1 MSPSSPLPSNTTPP
15 ADGPR
20 DGLPPG
26 TRLDGDFEIERVLAA
41 SGFSV
46 VYRAVD
52 RALGR
57 PVAIKEYL
65 PASLALRDA
74 DGQVV
79 LRSATQ
85 AEVFE
90 RGRAAFVEESRQLAC
105 CEHPSLV
112 HVLRVWESRGTA
124 YRAMPCYPGK
134 TLLEL
139 REAMRDPPDE
149 AALRALLDGLL
160 GALGTLHEAG
170 LVHGAVA
177 PDNIL
182 LLPDDR
188 PVLLDFGAVRRALV
202 GSSAQGLMALLE
214 PSFAPMERIGA
225 SPEAPPQGPWTDLY
239 SVAALLRYCIGGR
252 LPAPATLAATPPL
265 EPMAEVLRRLREH
278 SPKARY
284 SAELLHAIDATL
296 APRPNDRP
304 QSVAQFRA
312 LLDGRLDPSAL
323 RADAR
328 VRRSAAAAA
337 AVADSVPRAA
347 PAAAPT
353 PPPAAASPFGAGE
366 ATRPRVQV
374 PPPARPQFDREE
386 PAFIE
391 EPSDESVVAALER
404 AMASITPAAATG
416 AAAAPGDGPSRT
428 ARSYE
433 APRRAAAREGEPR
446 QRRVVWSS
454 VVALLMALGA
464 IGWELSHQWTA
475 DQVKEAIASATGQ
488 VERSASET
496 FARVQASVSA
506 ALDRVQGQATPAA
519 DAPLAALPAAP
530 TAAGT
535 SARPSAPG
543 SSATDAATAS
553 LRAADAALAGATVVP
568 PLPGTAAD
576 ARAAPGRAPP
586 AEAATTARAD
596 ATAPTSTAPPAAAA
610 PAATETVEAPHSA
623 PMAAAPAPVQ
633 QAAVPETPPA
643 TAAPARTARTAPPSR
658 ASVARAASR
667 TAPSA
672 RDSSARRSVAAA
684 SSRAPAE
691 VAAAAPAP
699 VAAPAPPVVEAAP
712 PPKRE
717 AVVAKGPASPREACG
732 ERTQFALYYCM
743 QTQCEQSQ
751 WSQHAQCKR
760 LRDRDEV
767 D

>member
-1 MSPSSPLPSNTTPP
+1 MP
-15 ADGPR
+15 A
-20 DGLPPG
+20 G

-65 PASLALRDA
+65 PASLALHDA
-74 DGQVV
+74 EGQVV
-79 LRSATQ
+79 LRAAAQ

-90 RGRAAFVEESRQLAC
+90 RGRAAFMEESRQLAS

-112 HVLRVWESRGTA
+112 HLLRVWESRGTA

-160 GALGTLHEAG
+160 GALGALHQAG

-177 PDNIL
+177 PDHIL

-214 PSFAPMERIGA
+214 PSFAPMERIAGA
-225 SPEAPPQGPWTDLY
+225 APDAPPQGPWTDLY

-284 SAELLHAIDATL
+284 SAELLRAIDATL

-304 QSVAQFRA
+304 QSVAEFRA

-337 AVADSVPRAA
+337 AVADSVPRAS
-347 PAAAPT
+347 PAAAS
-353 PPPAAASPFGAGE
+353 PPAAASAFGAGE
-366 ATRPRVQV
+366 AARAQV
-374 PPPARPQFDREE
+374 PLPARPPFDREE

-404 AMASITPAAATG
+404 AMASITPAAATS
-416 AAAAPGDGPSRT
+416 APAAPSDGARRT

-433 APRRAAAREGEPR
+433 APRRAAARQGEPR

-454 VVALLMALGA
+454 AVALLMALGA
-464 IGWELSHQWTA
+464 IGWELSHQWSA
-475 DQVKEAIASATGQ
+475 DQVKEAVAGVTGQ
-488 VERSASET
+488 IERGASET

-506 ALDRVQGQATPAA
+506 ALDRAQGQATPAA
-519 DAPLAALPAAP
+519 DAPLAARPAAP

-535 SARPSAPG
+535 STQPSAPG
-543 SSATDAATAS
+543 SPATDAATAS

-568 PLPGTAAD
+568 PLPDTAGD
-576 ARAAPGRAPP
+576 ARVPNRAPP
-586 AEAATTARAD
+586 AGGSTTARAD
-596 ATAPTSTAPPAAAA
+596 ATAPTSTAPLADA
-610 PAATETVEAPHSA
+610 PAEPAEALPSA

-633 QAAVPETPPA
+633 QAAVPQTQPPA
-643 TAAPARTARTAPPSR
+643 PAAPARTARAAPPSR
-658 ASVARAASR
+658 ATVARAASR
-667 TAPSA
+667 STPSA
-672 RDSSARRSVAAA
+672 RDGTSRRSVAAA
-684 SSRAPAE
+684 AGRAPAE
-691 VAAAAPAP
+691 MAAAPAP
-699 VAAPAPPVVEAAP
+699 LAAAAPPVVEAAP
-712 PPKRE
+712 PPRRE
-717 AVVAKGPASPREACG
+717 AVVAKGPASPREAFG

-751 WSQHAQCKR
+751 WAQHAQCKR

>member
-1 MSPSSPLPSNTTPP
+1 MPGNAA
-15 ADGPR
+15 ADGAR
-20 DGLPPG
+20 GGLPAG
-26 TRLDGDFEIERVLAA
+26 VRLDGDFEIERVLAT

-46 VYRAVD
+46 VYRALD

-57 PVAIKEYL
+57 AVVIKEYL

-79 LRSATQ
+79 LRTASQ

-90 RGRAAFVEESRQLAC
+90 RGRLAFIEESRQLASC
-105 CEHPSLV
+105 QHPSLLQ
-112 HVLRVWESRGTA
+112 VLRVWEGRGTA

-160 GALGTLHEAG
+160 GALGALHQAG

-188 PVLLDFGAVRRALV
+188 PVLLDFHAVRRALV

-214 PSFAPMERIGA
+214 PSFAPMEGVGA
-225 SPEAPPQGPWTDLY
+225 APDAPPRGPWTDLY

-252 LPAPATLAATPPL
+252 LPAPATVAAAPPL
-265 EPMAEVLRRLREH
+265 EPMAEVLRRVREH

-284 SAELLHAIDATL
+284 SVELLHAIDATL
-296 APRPNDRP
+296 AARPNDRP

-337 AVADSVPRAA
+337 AVADSVPRASS
-347 PAAAPT
+347 AA
-353 PPPAAASPFGAGE
+353 PPAATAVPPFGA
-366 ATRPRVQV
+366 AAASQPQV
-374 PPPARPQFDREE
+374 PPARPQFDREE

-391 EPSDESVVAALER
+391 EPSDASVVAALER
-404 AMASITPAAATG
+404 AMASITPAAAATAPAMHVDRL
-416 AAAAPGDGPSRT
+416 AARRD
-428 ARSYE
+428 E
-433 APRRAAAREGEPR
+433 ALRRAAPMQGAPHR
-446 QRRVVWSS
+446 RRVVWSS

-475 DQVKEAIASATGQ
+475 DQVKEAITGAAGQ
-488 VERSASET
+488 IERSAGEA
-496 FARVQASVSA
+496 FARVQASVA
-506 ALDRVQGQATPAA
+506 EALERAQGGRATPAA
-519 DAPLAALPAAP
+519 DAPLATLPAAP

-535 SARPSAPG
+535 SARPSAPA
-543 SSATDAATAS
+543 SSAVDAATAS

-568 PLPGTAAD
+568 PLPG
-576 ARAAPGRAPP
+576 RAGEAGRAPP
-586 AEAATTARAD
+586 EAATTARVD
-596 ATAPTSTAPPAAAA
+596 ATATTSTVPPPAAAA
-610 PAATETVEAPHSA
+610 EADAPPQDAPVAAAVPAAATPQTPE
-623 PMAAAPAPVQ
+623 AAAPAR
-633 QAAVPETPPA
+633 AARA
-643 TAAPARTARTAPPSR
+643 APPSR
-658 ASVARAASR
+658 TSVARAAPRS
-667 TAPSA
+667 TPSA
-672 RDSSARRSVAAA
+672 HTGTSRKSVAA
-684 SSRAPAE
+684 SRAPAE
-691 VAAAAPAP
+691 VAAVAPPP
-699 VAAPAPPVVEAAP
+699 VAAPAPPPPLAEVAP
-712 PPKRE
+712 PAPKRE

-732 ERTQFALYYCM
+732 DRTQFALYYCM

-751 WSQHAQCKR
+751 WTRHAQCKR

>member
-1 MSPSSPLPSNTTPP
+1 MTNPSSPLSGNATPT
-15 ADGPR
+15 A

-26 TRLDGDFEIERVLAA
+26 TLLDADFEIERVLAA
-41 SGFSV
+41 SGFSF
-46 VYRAVD
+46 VYRALD

-74 DGQVV
+74 QGQVV
-79 LRSATQ
+79 LRTATQ

-90 RGRAAFVEESRQLAC
+90 RGRSAFIEESRQLAR
-105 CEHPSLV
+105 CEHPSLLQ
-112 HVLRVWESRGTA
+112 VLRVWESRGTA

-160 GALGTLHEAG
+160 GALGTLHQAG

-188 PVLLDFGAVRRALV
+188 PVLLDFGAVRRVLV

-214 PSFAPMERIGA
+214 PSFAPMERTGA
-225 SPEAPPQGPWTDLY
+225 APDAPPQGPWTDLY

-252 LPAPATLAATPPL
+252 LPSPATSAATPSL
-265 EPMAEVLRRLREH
+265 EPMTEVLRRVREH

-312 LLDGRLDPSAL
+312 LLEGRLDPSAL

-337 AVADSVPRAA
+337 AVADSVPRAS
-347 PAAAPT
+347 AAV
-353 PPPAAASPFGAGE
+353 PPVAASFGAGE
-366 ATRPRVQV
+366 KAPPRAQI
-374 PPPARPQFDREE
+374 PPSAYSQFDREE
-386 PAFIE
+386 PAFID

-404 AMASITPAAATG
+404 AMASITPAPG
-416 AAAAPGDGPSRT
+416 AAAGPGDAARRRSRH
-428 ARSYE
+428 E
-433 APRRAAAREGEPR
+433 VPRRAPATPVQPR
-446 QRRVVWSS
+446 QRRIVWSS
-454 VVALLMALGA
+454 VIALLMALGA

-475 DQVKEAIASATGQ
+475 DQVKEALASAGAQIGRT
-488 VERSASET
+488 ASES
-496 FARVQASVSA
+496 FARVQATVSA
-506 ALDRVQGQATPAA
+506 ALDQAQGRAAPPA
-519 DAPLAALPAAP
+519 DAPLAALPATP
-530 TAAGT
+530 TAAGPSVQPT
-535 SARPSAPG
+535 ASA
-543 SSATDAATAS
+543 SSAVDAATAS

-568 PLPGTAAD
+568 PLPGSA
-576 ARAAPGRAPP
+576 
-586 AEAATTARAD
+586 AEAKPADRTPSAQAMATAPAD
-596 ATAPTSTAPPAAAA
+596 ATAPTSTAPTVAAA
-610 PAATETVEAPHSA
+610 PATAAAPPTPPATETAETQ
-623 PMAAAPAPVQ
+623 AAPAAPVQ
-633 QAAVPETPPA
+633 QAAVPQTQPPA
-643 TAAPARTARTAPPSR
+643 TAPVRSTRATPTAR
-658 ASVARAASR
+658 ASVARPAPRS
-667 TAPSA
+667 APSA
-672 RDSSARRSVAAA
+672 HEGTTRRSVATA

-691 VAAAAPAP
+691 VAEAAPAP
-699 VAAPAPPVVEAAP
+699 IAVPAPPPVAEAAPP

-717 AVVAKGPASPREACG
+717 AVVAKGPSSPREACG
-732 ERTQFALYYCM
+732 GRTQFALYYCM

>member
-1 MSPSSPLPSNTTPP
+1 MTNPSSPLPSNATPP
-15 ADGPR
+15 ADG
-20 DGLPPG
+20 LPPG
-26 TRLDGDFEIERVLAA
+26 SRLDGDFEIERVLAA

-46 VYRAVD
+46 VYRALD

-65 PASLALRDA
+65 PASLVLHD
-74 DGQVV
+74 DEGQVV
-79 LRSATQ
+79 LRTPAQ

-90 RGRAAFVEESRQLAC
+90 RGRAAFIEESRQLAR

-112 HVLRVWESRGTA
+112 QVLRVWESRGTA

-139 REAMRDPPDE
+139 RETMRDPPDE

-160 GALGTLHEAG
+160 GALGSLHQAG

-214 PSFAPMERIGA
+214 PSFAASERIGA
-225 SPEAPPQGPWTDLY
+225 APDAAPQGPWTDLY

-252 LPAPATLAATPPL
+252 LPAPATLAAAPPF
-265 EPMAEVLRRLREH
+265 EPMTEVLRRLREH

-312 LLDGRLDPSAL
+312 LLDGRLDPAAL

-347 PAAAPT
+347 PPQ
-353 PPPAAASPFGAGE
+353 PQPAAAATPPFGTGE
-366 ATRPRVQV
+366 AARPHLQA
-374 PPPARPQFDREE
+374 PARTQFEREE
-386 PAFIE
+386 PAFID

-404 AMASITPAAATG
+404 AMASITPAPAPTGEGAHRAT
-416 AAAAPGDGPSRT
+416 R
-428 ARSYE
+428 RHE
-433 APRRAAAREGEPR
+433 APRHAATVAPPRR

-475 DQVKEAIASATGQ
+475 EQVKQALDGAAGQ
-488 VERSASET
+488 VQRASSEV
-496 FARVQASVSA
+496 FASVEAGVNA
-506 ALDRVQGQATPAA
+506 ALERTRGPATPAA

-530 TAAGT
+530 TSAGT
-535 SARPSAPG
+535 SARPVAPG

-568 PLPGTAAD
+568 ALPGVAGDTPVPPGP
-576 ARAAPGRAPP
+576 APLAG
-586 AEAATTARAD
+586 TTARAD
-596 ATAPTSTAPPAAAA
+596 AAALTSTAPPAAASAALAEA
-610 PAATETVEAPHSA
+610 PAEVPASESAQTEPVQVAPA
-623 PMAAAPAPVQ
+623 PPAVQRAAAPRPTGAPTRT
-633 QAAVPETPPA
+633 ARSATNAPAPRAV
-643 TAAPARTARTAPPSR
+643 ARTARAQ
-658 ASVARAASR
+658 
-667 TAPSA
+667 
-672 RDSSARRSVAAA
+672 DSTPRRSVAAA
-684 SSRAPAE
+684 TSRAPAE
-691 VAAAAPAP
+691 APPPP
-699 VAAPAPPVVEAAP
+699 VAAPAPPPVAEVAPP

-717 AVVAKGPASPREACG
+717 AVVAKGPSSPREACG

-751 WSQHAQCKR
+751 WTQHAQCKR